1 MVSYHL
7 CITQI
12 KDGGGMPYINI
23 FVYFCKEKQEV
34 DADACGGG
42 AGWLED
48 VGERESSQY
57 IIECL

>member
-1 MVSYHL
+1 
-7 CITQI
+7 
-12 KDGGGMPYINI
+12 MPYINI